1 MGLFMRAL
9 RIVRKAI
16 QKLFSRLFVAGLG
29 ILIQF
34 AWMYIVLYQFSA
46 QSAFANMIVTILGVV
61 TAVYVVSRTGNPA
74 AKLAWTFVLL
84 SVPLLGILI
93 YFVFGRPQLTK
104 KTSEEMEAVNVRI
117 ETHLKQDP
125 AVLKRIRKTDVNMY
139 RQSSYILRKAGF
151 PVYEHTQTKYYPC
164 GEEMFQDMLAA
175 IETAEHFIFL
185 EYFIVQPGIM
195 FDQLLEALRRK
206 IRCGVE
212 VRMIYDDIGCVAT
225 LPVNFAQ
232 RMEAIG
238 IRCAVF
244 NRFWPVLSIVMN
256 NRDHR
261 KILVVDGI
269 WGFTGGINIADEY
282 INEKVRFGYWKDTGI
297 RLEGEAVWNFT
308 AMFLEMWDYI
318 RKEEDDC
325 EKYRCRCPEYALQEH
340 GFVQPYGDTPL
351 DRENVGENVYLN
363 MISRAKEYLY
373 IYTPYLIIDQ
383 EMQTALC
390 NAAKS
395 GVDVRLVTP
404 GIPDKKLIF
413 LMTRSNYKVLLESG
427 IKIYEY
433 TPGFI
438 HAKCFLCDDETAAV
452 GSINLDYRS
461 LYLHFECGVWMHRSE
476 AVMQLRQDME
486 RTFACSHQILK
497 EEWKEPHFIIRIV
510 QTILKLF
517 APLL

>member
-1 MGLFMRAL
+1 MVWILKAL
-9 RIVRKAI
+9 RIIRKAV
-16 QKLFSRLFVAGLG
+16 QKLFSRMFVVALG
-29 ILIQF
+29 ILLQLTWLF
-34 AWMYIVLYQFSA
+34 VVLYQFSA
-46 QSAFANMIVTILGVV
+46 QYTFVNVMI
-61 TAVYVVSRTGNPA
+61 TAVGILTAFYVISRPFHPA
-74 AKLAWTFVLL
+74 AKLAWTVVLL
-84 SVPLLGILI
+84 TVPLLGILI
-93 YFVFGRPQLTK
+93 YFVFGRPELTRH
-104 KTSEEMEAVNVRI
+104 TSEGMEAVNLRV
-117 ETHLKQDP
+117 ETHLKQD
-125 AVLKRIRKTDVNMY
+125 AQVLKHIKEAGADIL
-139 RQSSYILRKAGF
+139 RQSEYILRQAKF
-151 PVYEHTQTKYYPC
+151 PVYEHTETKYYPC
-164 GEEMFQDMLAA
+164 GEEMFADMLSA
-175 IETAEHFIFL
+175 IQKAERFIFL
-185 EYFIVQPGIM
+185 EYFIIHPGVM
-195 FDQLLEALRRK
+195 FNQLLEALEQKVRQ
-206 IRCGVE
+206 GVD
-212 VRMIYDDIGCVAT
+212 VRLIYDDVGCVAT
-225 LPVNFAQ
+225 LPVDFV
-232 RMEAIG
+232 RYMERIG

-244 NRFWPVLSIVMN
+244 NRFMPVLSIVMN

-297 RLEGEAVWNFT
+297 RIQGEAVWNFT

-318 RKEEDDC
+318 RHEEDDC
-325 EKYRCRCPEYALQEH
+325 EKYRRSLPQFAAQEH

-395 GVDVRLVTP
+395 GVDVRIVTP
-404 GIPDKKLIF
+404 GIPDKKIIF

-461 LYLHFECGVWMHRSE
+461 LYLHFECGVFMYRSE
-476 AVMQLRQDME
+476 AVMQLKEDME
-486 RTFACSHQILK
+486 QTFACSHQILK
-497 EEWKEPHFIIRIV
+497 EEWKEPGFFLWVV
-510 QTILKLF
+510 QTVLKLF